1 MKDDWA
7 LRARH
12 TPNFD
17 LRLTSIPR
25 DIASFLKKKK
35 KKLKVFYWSGKDQK
49 AIRKEQT
56 SLI

>member
-35 KKLKVFYWSGKDQK
+35 LKVFYWSGKDQK